1 MPHRSKSEDPEQGSR
16 NPSGNPPSSSNS
28 PSHGSEFTGSKQSC
42 PDDPGQTPP
51 SEGIDPE
58 ATEPF
63 PPDLFRMPVP
73 DRVFSEMPRL
83 SDAALRCLLA
93 LIRQSFRFDLEA
105 STWTCPERS
114 FSRQE
119 VETATG
125 LSGQGTRNGLADLEE
140 AGWVGVDRSG
150 RSYSYALHMEV
161 PTERYTYVPTT
172 LLEKASDLPSATA
185 LRALLAVLRAT
196 WGWTSKEQR
205 SGETASQTA
214 QKQTV
219 HQRWAELPTGT
230 LSGLTGRSEPTL
242 REALG
247 ALEGEWI
254 ARVQPGH
261 GAYLYRILP
270 GAFEPAEEA
279 ADGEERLPTKPSSNP
294 PTTNEVAP
302 PSPKK
307 PRPPS
312 SYRESSLS
320 RDKQSRETDPKKAS
334 DPQTEPPNSKQ
345 GDAVPS
351 SKNKSGKEATDTDLS
366 ALSEREKSLYR
377 KLTNAGVWPDR
388 AKECLRRYSPARI
401 EANFELFRERAP
413 EIDDHGAWLCAAITD
428 GYANVSGENCR
439 GGSCQSG
446 SSSPNPSG
454 GREEPTGKTRGDT
467 QASEGYTCLPEHKEK
482 VSARRREALLRNQ
495 PEARPEHF
503 HRFRHAESP
512 GQKQFLYF
520 DPSVGGPN
528 RRVSGAKST
537 SDAGDDTSRS
547 SPRRETGRSPDP
559 DR

>member
-16 NPSGNPPSSSNS
+16 NPSENLQSTSNPPS
-28 PSHGSEFTGSKQSC
+28 HGPGFTESKQSF
-42 PDDPGQTPP
+42 PDDQAQTSL
-51 SEGIDPE
+51 SEGVDPE
-58 ATEPF
+58 ITEPF

-83 SDAALRCLLA
+83 SDAALRCLLS
-93 LIRQSFRFDLEA
+93 LIQKSFRFDPEA

-119 VETATG
+119 IETATG
-125 LSGQGTRNGLADLEE
+125 LSSQGTRNGLEGLEE
-140 AGWVGVDRSG
+140 AGWAQVDRSG
-150 RSYSYALHMEV
+150 RSYSYALRMEV

-172 LLEKASDLPSATA
+172 LLEKTSDLPSATA

-214 QKQTV
+214 QKQETHEQTV
-219 HQRWAELPTGT
+219 HQRWAKLPTNT

-279 ADGEERLPTKPSSNP
+279 ADGEESRPKKPSSNP
-294 PTTNEVAP
+294 PTTNEIAP

-312 SYRESSLS
+312 YRESSLS
-320 RDKQSRETDPKKAS
+320 RDKHSRETDSKKAS

-345 GDAVPS
+345 EGAVPGS
-351 SKNKSGKEATDTDLS
+351 QNESGKEATDTDLPEFS
-366 ALSEREKSLYR
+366 DRRESLYR

-388 AKECLRRYSPARI
+388 AKECLRRYSLARV

-428 GYANVSGENCR
+428 GYADCSAQAESVQAKDGQLDEHS
-439 GGSCQSG
+439 STG
-446 SSSPNPSG
+446 SSETSPPGTDS
-454 GREEPTGKTRGDT
+454 RPDHKQKVTAEEK
-467 QASEGYTCLPEHKEK
+467 
-482 VSARRREALLRNQ
+482 SALIRSCVGVE
-495 PEARPEHF
+495 PEHF
-503 HRFRHAESP
+503 HRYRCAESP
-512 GQKQFLYF
+512 SEKQFLYF
-520 DPSVGGPN
+520 NPEIGGP
-528 RRVSGAKST
+528 
-537 SDAGDDTSRS
+537 
-547 SPRRETGRSPDP
+547 TGRGNPASRAGASSSTKDTVPGNYP
-559 DR
+559 RGSIQ